1 MDGKWQVELAGVLRE
16 NQVGGEEEVAKIVN
30 KKFVIGGIK
39 ANIEKIKT
47 LLCFLF
53 VLLFFPFCSNFIKK
67 IMTFYF
73 TIYFNFFNF
82 IFYRDFNK
90 N

>member
-39 ANIEKIKT
+39 AKIEKIKT
-47 LLCFLF
+47 
-53 VLLFFPFCSNFIKK
+53 
-67 IMTFYF
+67 
-73 TIYFNFFNF
+73 
-82 IFYRDFNK
+82 
-90 N
+90 